1 MVTHYQVMRLPSEPT
16 AVAPDGSDV
25 RVLLTSPGRG
35 GLAHFELSPGE
46 ASVPVRHQTVGEI
59 WYFLSGHGQMWL
71 RAPDEEAGELV
82 DVANGVCLTIPVGTE
97 FQFRCVG
104 DVPLAA
110 IGATMPPWPGPGEAV
125 RVAGHWEPT
134 VEPGPT

>member
-1 MVTHYQVMRLPSEPT
+1 MYQVMPLPSEPT
-16 AVAPDGSDV
+16 AIAPDGSDV
-25 RVLLTSPGRG
+25 RVLLTIPGRG
-35 GLAHFELSPGE
+35 GLAHFELAPGE
-46 ASVPVRHQTVGEI
+46 ASVPVRHQTVAEI
-59 WYFLSGHGQMWL
+59 WYFLSGRGRMWL
-71 RAPDEEAGELV
+71 RAPDEAAGDVV
-82 DVANGVCLTIPVGTE
+82 DVSNGVCLSIPVGTE